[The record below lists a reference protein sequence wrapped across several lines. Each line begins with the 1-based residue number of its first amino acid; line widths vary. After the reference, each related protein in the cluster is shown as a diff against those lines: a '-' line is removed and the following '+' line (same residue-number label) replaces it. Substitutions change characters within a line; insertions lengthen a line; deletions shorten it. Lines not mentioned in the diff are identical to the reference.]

1 MADLIVLG
9 FENRK
14 IAEEVFELGISLK
27 RQELLDLE
35 DAALTWLDDNGRLRI
50 EQALSATGPTAVR
63 GGVNG
68 ALWGTLIG
76 LLFLDPF
83 AGMAIGGV
91 AGTAAGAAV
100 GALRDI
106 GIDDNLIREIGQ
118 QLQPG
123 KAAVFALLRRSSPDR
138 IADDLKQYRPTV
150 IHTTLYAEC
159 EDELVQALQR

>member
-9 FENRK
+9 FEDRK
-14 IAEEVFELGISLK
+14 TAEEVFELGISLK

-35 DAALTWLDDNGRLRI
+35 DAALAWLDDNGRLHI
-50 EQALSATGPTAVR
+50 EQALSPIVPGAAR

-76 LLFLDPF
+76 ALFLDPF

-91 AGTAAGAAV
+91 AGAAAGAAV

-106 GIDDNLIREIGQ
+106 GIDDDLIREIGQ
-118 QLQPG
+118 QLRPG
-123 KAAVFALLRRSSPDR
+123 KAAVFALIRRSSPEK
-138 IADDLKQYRPTV
+138 IAEDLKRYHPTV
-150 IHTTLYAEC
+150 VHTTLYEDC
-159 EDELVQALQR
+159 EAELVQALRR